1 MSKGKRGADL
11 APMEEFLPIARK
23 LRGEREA
30 RDWTLTEAS
39 KRTGISVTFL
49 SEVERALKAPSALAI
64 RDLARAYDID
74 ESELAAAYGKTPL
87 LVQKDL
93 SERTDVLRMIYDIK
107 NTNKLTEDEKDDFYK
122 RVLELYHESVEGK
135 E

>member
-1 MSKGKRGADL
+1 
-11 APMEEFLPIARK
+11 
-23 LRGEREA
+23 
-30 RDWTLTEAS
+30 
-39 KRTGISVTFL
+39 
-49 SEVERALKAPSALAI
+49 
-64 RDLARAYDID
+64 
-74 ESELAAAYGKTPL
+74 AAYGKTPL